1 MRKIDK
7 IIVHTSDSPDTMDIG
22 VTEIRVWHVRDNK
35 WKDIGYSYVVRRNG
49 IVEVG
54 RPLDEVGAHTKNH
67 NATSIGIC
75 WVGKTNME
83 PEQLKSLIRLIKSLM
98 IQFNLKSTD
107 VYGHKEFDKGKT
119 CPNYNMDDLR
129 KML

>member
-49 IVEVG
+49 IVELG
-54 RPLDEVGAHTKNH
+54 RPLEEVGAHTKNQ
-67 NATSIGIC
+67 NTTSIGIC
-75 WVGKTNME
+75 WVGRTAME
-83 PEQLKSLIRLIKSLM
+83 PEQLKSLVRLIRSLM
-98 IQFNLKSTD
+98 VQFNLKSTD

-119 CPNYNMDDLR
+119 CPNYNMVDLR